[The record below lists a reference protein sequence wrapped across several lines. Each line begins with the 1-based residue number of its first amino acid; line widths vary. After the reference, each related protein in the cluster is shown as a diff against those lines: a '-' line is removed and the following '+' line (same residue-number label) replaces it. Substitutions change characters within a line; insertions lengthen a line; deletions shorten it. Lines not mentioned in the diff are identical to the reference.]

1 MQALWILVSKLKLK
15 RLQEE
20 EITEEEEEVEEVEEV
35 EEMFKKEEMLKQLK
49 EEEENQTP
57 KLH

>member
-20 EITEEEEEVEEVEEV
+20 EITEEEEEVEEVEE
-35 EEMFKKEEMLKQLK
+35 MFKKEEMLKQLK

>member
-15 RLQEE
+15 RPQEE

-57 KLH
+57 KLL

>member
-1 MQALWILVSKLKLK
+1 MVSKLKLK